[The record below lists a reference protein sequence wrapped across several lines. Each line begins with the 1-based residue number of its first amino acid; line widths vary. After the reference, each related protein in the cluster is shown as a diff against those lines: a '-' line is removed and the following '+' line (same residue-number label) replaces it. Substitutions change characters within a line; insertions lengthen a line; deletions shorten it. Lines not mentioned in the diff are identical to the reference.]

1 MKSPKSVREPIQAY
15 LDETERGW
23 LDAIAEREGISRSEA
38 LRRSIRQY
46 HQAGAAPTSPLLA
59 IVDAALTEP
68 GLSTGPGDIATRHDA
83 HLADAYLP
91 SAQRAADA
99 AMLRAHTTS
108 GKRAAGTTP
117 KRRSSR

>member
-46 HQAGAAPTSPLLA
+46 HQAGSSGTSPLLA
-59 IVDAALTEP
+59 IVDAALAEP
-68 GLSTGPGDIATRHDA
+68 GLATGPTDIAGRHDA
-83 HLADAYLP
+83 YLADAYLP
-91 SAQRAADA
+91 SSQ
-99 AMLRAHTTS
+99 LP
-108 GKRAAGTTP
+108 AGAKSTRGRP
-117 KRRSSR
+117 RR